1 MSGMTDGQQLRN
13 AQWGKVSRLF
23 KPAMI
28 ISAALTA
35 SAETLYR
42 TGAYPRAIFE
52 AGSTDVR
59 TWLYVAL
66 MYLIALPVLFLWMRR
81 LLAGYPMPWNPPLKR
96 WLLGAFSLV
105 LCSGMIVLPAIVL
118 ITDRWVSPAAA
129 HARHVL
135 PCHIEAPSAWDSNAT
150 LLVLVE
156 TLLAAV
162 QGLTWEV
169 TEARMKRL
177 EELYTRTRLFRRYR

>member
-35 SAETLYR
+35 SAETFYR

-96 WLLGAFSLV
+96 WLLGAFSLI
-105 LCSGMIVLPAIVL
+105 LCSGMIVLPVIVL
-118 ITDRWVSPAAA
+118 TVEAVLQVAAKGCISCSPAICSA
-129 HARHVL
+129 HSLWERCSLTEQPWVHGCCLSEPQSCSSPSWARAR
-135 PCHIEAPSAWDSNAT
+135 PAT
-150 LLVLVE
+150 GVP
-156 TLLAAV
+156 
-162 QGLTWEV
+162 
-169 TEARMKRL
+169 
-177 EELYTRTRLFRRYR
+177 